1 MHLYA
6 VRVLPVHAGRNSE
19 TPDEAETGQA
29 RCYWL
34 ESFDL
39 ELFQLPELCQLAAD
53 L

>member
-1 MHLYA
+1 M
-6 VRVLPVHAGRNSE
+6 HAGRNYE
-19 TPDEAETGQA
+19 TPDAAETGQA

-39 ELFQLPELCQLAAD
+39 KWFQLPETYQLAAD

>member
-1 MHLYA
+1 L
-6 VRVLPVHAGRNSE
+6 LPVHVGGKSE

-29 RCYWL
+29 RCCWL

-39 ELFQLPELCQLAAD
+39 ELFQLPEPCQLAAG